1 MRKLL
6 IALASGVIFG
16 FGLIVSAMISPG
28 KVLAFLDVAAPSWDP
43 SLALVLA
50 SAVIV
55 SALGFALGRRREAP
69 LFAATFNGPSS
80 RSLDK
85 KLLSGAALFGVGWGL
100 VGYCPGPALVAL
112 SLGAP
117 AALVFI
123 VAMLVGMGLFAIQ
136 EHYRAARAGAA
147 L

>member
-1 MRKLL
+1 M
-6 IALASGVIFG
+6 
-16 FGLIVSAMISPG
+16 
-28 KVLAFLDVAAPSWDP
+28 
-43 SLALVLA
+43 
-50 SAVIV
+50 V
-55 SALGFALGRRREAP
+55 SALGFALGRRRDAP

-117 AALVFI
+117 AALVFV
-123 VAMLVGMGLFAIQ
+123 VAMLVGMGIFAVQ
-136 EHYRAARAGAA
+136 ERYRTARAAANPCHRSTSSRSYPVSSLA
-147 L
+147 LPSG

>member
-6 IALASGVIFG
+6 IALASGLIFG
-16 FGLIVSAMISPG
+16 FGLIVSAMIAPS

-50 SAVIV
+50 SAVMV
-55 SALGFALGRRREAP
+55 SALGFALGRGANAP
-69 LFAATFNGPSS
+69 LFAPAFNGPSS
-80 RSLDK
+80 RSLD

-117 AALVFI
+117 AALVFV
-123 VAMLVGMGLFAIQ
+123 VAMLAGMGVFALQ
-136 EHYRAARAGAA
+136 ERYRAARPGANP
-147 L
+147 

>member
-1 MRKLL
+1 
-6 IALASGVIFG
+6 
-16 FGLIVSAMISPG
+16 
-28 KVLAFLDVAAPSWDP
+28 
-43 SLALVLA
+43 
-50 SAVIV
+50 
-55 SALGFALGRRREAP
+55 
-69 LFAATFNGPSS
+69 
-80 RSLDK
+80 
-85 KLLSGAALFGVGWGL
+85 
-100 VGYCPGPALVAL
+100 YCPGPALVAL

>member
-1 MRKLL
+1 M
-6 IALASGVIFG
+6 
-16 FGLIVSAMISPG
+16 
-28 KVLAFLDVAAPSWDP
+28 
-43 SLALVLA
+43 
-50 SAVIV
+50 V
-55 SALGFALGRRREAP
+55 SALGFALGRRRDAP

-100 VGYCPGPALVAL
+100 VGSCPGPALVAL

-123 VAMLVGMGLFAIQ
+123 VAMLVGLGLFAIQ
-136 EHYRAARAGAA
+136 ATSCAARAGAA
-147 L
+147 PLPCWTYSRSYPLFLLASASG